1 MVLALALASLLAADL
16 TKSCLS
22 VCRRPAERGQ
32 VFELGRR
39 HPCQRVCERRLP
51 ARVCPRLHRP
61 RPHGYVSS
69 AASITAV
76 RQQVGLVLTA
86 QASRRVACTGG
97 WDWLATWAHLGGVDD
112 VTDHKAAAAGL
123 PPVDSL
129 SEPVL
134 ACRTSICCCTH
145 AERPQLLLP
154 ALTVCLR
161 YAQTAWQ
168 LSTPDIPVLC

>member
-1 MVLALALASLLAADL
+1 MSTRLRAAAS
-16 TKSCLS
+16 
-22 VCRRPAERGQ
+22 
-32 VFELGRR
+32 
-39 HPCQRVCERRLP
+39 CQSLP
-51 ARVCPRLHRP
+51 AAPP
-61 RPHGYVSS
+61 S
-69 AASITAV
+69 AASWVRKLGSQHHCSATAGRACSDCTSV
-76 RQQVGLVLTA
+76 
-86 QASRRVACTGG
+86 ASRRVACTGG

-154 ALTVCLR
+154 ALPVCVR

-168 LSTPDIPVLC
+168 LSATDVSVLCCCRALSCLLSRA

>member
-154 ALTVCLR
+154 ALTVSCLDCVSSLR
-161 YAQTAWQ
+161 SDSVAAQHT
-168 LSTPDIPVLC
+168 